1 MYRLGMWLVV
11 VVVTAVL
18 AWLMMITRS
27 ADSASS
33 KVDLLLEARQV
44 TQQKARPEDVR
55 WVVGSFKDEFPKKIM
70 SA

>member
-18 AWLMMITRS
+18 AWLMITRS
-27 ADSASS
+27 GDSASS